1 MHLDSGD
8 IADDFKDFATADG
21 QEERPCARVDAQEQ
35 LDDEDE
41 REDEEVESVADER
54 GVVMYLG
61 PGEGTCAKG
70 AEGGVVV

>member
-8 IADDFKDFATADG
+8 IADDFKDLATADC

-41 REDEEVESVADER
+41 REDEEVESVADE
-54 GVVMYLG
+54 
-61 PGEGTCAKG
+61 
-70 AEGGVVV
+70 